1 MPNQMLAR
9 SKPRSR
15 DHRERAEG
23 GGTEA
28 VGHGHSGRCCPMFKS
43 GHTSDPIPR
52 CGLGRDR
59 GHVAE
64 FFTPDLFAHWLC
76 GFLANLKATQ

>member
-1 MPNQMLAR
+1 
-9 SKPRSR
+9 
-15 DHRERAEG
+15 
-23 GGTEA
+23 
-28 VGHGHSGRCCPMFKS
+28 MFKS

-59 GHVAE
+59 GHFAE